1 VFLDRD
7 GVLNEDRDDY
17 VKSIAEMRMLPGVGE
32 AIRQLRDA
40 GYLCILI
47 TNQSPIGRGIFTVE
61 HLESM
66 HEWLRARLREE
77 GGELD
82 DILYCPHRP
91 DEACACRKPQP
102 GLLLEAIARHRVDPT
117 SSFMVGDREGDIAAG
132 RAAGVQTIR
141 IVNEVT
147 GADAARTQA
156 EFRTADLPTAVE
168 YILRETKPG

>member
-1 VFLDRD
+1 
-7 GVLNEDRDDY
+7 
-17 VKSIAEMRMLPGVGE
+17 
-32 AIRQLRDA
+32 
-40 GYLCILI
+40 
-47 TNQSPIGRGIFTVE
+47 
-61 HLESM
+61 M